1 MDILSYILSRNY
13 IKKSLVGM
21 GALKGAPCTIS
32 EIINNPDGSHDVV
45 FSWKDNEG
53 VTHTSTLTVENG
65 KDGTNGKDGI
75 NGTNGKDGTN
85 GINGVDGTSPTMNVT
100 PIEGG
105 NRITFSTINPPQVV
119 SMDVMDG
126 DAIDNIGDSDISSI
140 GDGTITGAIVDLEE
154 QISNIDVESGSKN
167 LLPNENKSQIKSGV
181 EFVINNDGTI
191 TVNGNPPTSSTGI
204 YQYVTLPAGTYK
216 MSGCPSGGSSAR
228 YYMEIGS
235 KDVVDYGEGATFTLE
250 QEETIQVTLA
260 RISRHIETSIV
271 DLVFKPMITLAS
283 EPNSDYD
290 HYVPYCKTNFELTK
304 EISGKLNVTSQYA
317 YSRYK
322 EWQSE
327 NTTATISMTSQR
339 GKKNVMLMSDENVAF
354 IFCDSNSEPIVT
366 KIKGFENLSIT
377 LNSGTLANEGTA
389 VYNIS
394 GLIAN
399 ASNIIIDWSPS
410 SNTSNYNDTI
420 TITNV

>member
-1 MDILSYILSRNY
+1 MDILSYILSKIY
-13 IKKSLVGM
+13 VKKTLTGM

-32 EIINNPDGSHDVV
+32 EIINNPDGSHNVI

-65 KDGTNGKDGI
+65 IDGI
-75 NGTNGKDGTN
+75 NGTNGKDGIN
-85 GINGVDGTSPTMNVT
+85 GINGIDGTSPVMNVT
-100 PIEGG
+100 SIDGG
-105 NRITFSTINPPQVV
+105 NRITFSTTNPPQTV
-119 SMDVMDG
+119 SMDVMNG
-126 DAIDNIGDSDISSI
+126 SAVNNIGDSDISSI

-154 QISNIDVESGSKN
+154 QISNIDTESGSKN
-167 LLPNENKSQIKSGV
+167 LLPNENKSQTKSGIK
-181 EFVINNDGTI
+181 FVINNDGTI

-216 MSGCPSGGSSAR
+216 MSGCPSGGSNTK
-228 YYMEIGS
+228 YYMEIAS

-260 RISRHIETSIV
+260 RISRHMETAIV

-290 HYVPYCKTNFELTK
+290 HYVPYYKNNFELTR
-304 EISGKLNVTSQYA
+304 ELDNKLNITSQYA

-327 NTTATISMTSQR
+327 NTTATISMTSR
-339 GKKNVMLMSDENVAF
+339 REKKNIILMSDENVAF
-354 IFCDSNSEPIVT
+354 IFCNSNNEPIIT
-366 KIKGFENLSIT
+366 KIKGFNDLTVT
-377 LNSGTLANEGTA
+377 LNSGTLENDGTA

-394 GLIAN
+394 GLTAN
-399 ASNIIIDWSPS
+399 ASNVIIDWSPS
-410 SNTSNYNDTI
+410 NNTSDYNDTI

>member
-1 MDILSYILSRNY
+1 MDILSYILSRSY
-13 IKKSLVGM
+13 VKKTLTGM
-21 GALKGAPCTIS
+21 GALKGTPCTIS

-65 KDGTNGKDGI
+65 KDGTNGI
-75 NGTNGKDGTN
+75 NGTNGKDGKDGTN
-85 GINGVDGTSPTMNVT
+85 GTNGVDGTSPIMNVT

-105 NRITFSTINPPQVV
+105 NRITFSTTNPPQIV

-154 QISNIDVESGSKN
+154 QISNIDIESGSKN
-167 LLPNENKSQIKSGV
+167 LLPNENKSQIKSGL
-181 EFVINNDGTI
+181 EFVVNNDGTI
-191 TVNGNPPTSSTGI
+191 TINGNPPTSSTGI

-216 MSGCPSGGSSAR
+216 MSGCPSGGNKQR
-228 YYMEIGS
+228 YYMEIDN
-235 KDVVDYGEGATFTLE
+235 KDVTDFGEGATFTLE

-260 RISRHIETSIV
+260 RVSRHIETSIV

-304 EISGKLNVTSQYA
+304 ELGDKLDITSQYA

-322 EWQSE
+322 EWQSQ
-327 NTTATISMTSQR
+327 NTTATVSITSQR
-339 GKKNVMLMSDENVAF
+339 GKKNIMLMSDENVAF
-354 IFCDSNSEPIVT
+354 VFCDGNNEPIIT
-366 KIKGFENLSIT
+366 KIKGFNDLTIT
-377 LNSGTLANEGTA
+377 LSSGTLGNDGTA

-399 ASNIIIDWSPS
+399 ASNVIIDWSPNN
-410 SNTSNYNDTI
+410 NTSDYDDTI
-420 TITNV
+420 TITNI